1 MAVAQYTVRDA
12 MTELMS
18 DRKLLM
24 ETLYQIEGK
33 NREVMPF
40 ILNPIQSDMYA
51 SRTGRDIYVKP
62 SQIGATTL
70 FVADYLTDVIT
81 RPGTTAVVI
90 SYDEFISGRLLRKA
104 YTIYNHLLELVP
116 TIPQL
121 GHGSTYEMTFPAINS
136 SFYISSAGKFSMPR
150 GEPIHKL
157 LLDEFAFWPTDSPEK
172 VFASAIQRVPLI
184 EGTNI
189 DILST
194 PNGEANDFYEL
205 YVAAKEGK
213 EFGKS
218 VYKHHFYRWFDHP
231 EYRLTPS
238 SPFALPGDSN
248 TELSNLTPDEL
259 KLMNNWNLTH
269 DQIRWRRYK
278 VAEMESL
285 RRNSDTRLLFG
296 QEYPEDDISCFIS
309 AGDQVYDAEVVNN
322 LAKDCYPA
330 PYHKLYADIW
340 TDVEKELSY
349 LVAIDPGLGKTS
361 ESVATVWHFLDND
374 FIHCATLSGLYA
386 GFEMAQK
393 CMELANYYN
402 GAIIAPENALD
413 IVSHLSGYH
422 NLYYYTNP
430 VDGRMDTKTI
440 GWQTN
445 TKTKPYMI
453 NELARHLTQ
462 IKTHDIRLVSQ
473 LRNIRWIQGK
483 RGERAVSVG
492 MDDYHDSAAIA
503 LVCRQAAPTFRGVI
517 GTAGW
522 TDNWGRR
529 R

>member
-1 MAVAQYTVRDA
+1 MSVQDA
-12 MTELMS
+12 MQLLLS
-18 DRKLLM
+18 DRRQFM
-24 ETLYQIEGK
+24 ETLYEIESK
-33 NREVMPF
+33 DREVVPLK
-40 ILNPIQSDMYA
+40 LNPIQSDMYGT
-51 SRTGRDIYVKP
+51 RTGRDIYVKP
-62 SQIGATTL
+62 SQVGATTF
-70 FVADYLTDVIT
+70 FVADYLADVMTI
-81 RPGTTAVVI
+81 PGTTAVII

-104 YTIYNHLLELVP
+104 YTIYNHLAQRVP
-116 TIPQL
+116 TIPTL

-136 SFYISSAGKFSMPR
+136 SFYIASAGKFSMPR

-172 VFASAIQRVPLI
+172 VFASAIQRVPLS

-218 VYKHHFYRWFDHP
+218 VYKHHFYRWFDLP
-231 EYRLTPS
+231 EYQLAPD
-238 SPFALPGDSN
+238 SPFALPGD
-248 TELSNLTPDEL
+248 TAPELTSITPDES
-259 KLMNNWNLTH
+259 KLMVNWGVNFN
-269 DQIRWRRYK
+269 QIRWRRYK
-278 VAEMESL
+278 IAEMESL

-309 AGDQVYDAEVVNN
+309 AGDQVYDSEQVNQ

-330 PYHKLYADIW
+330 PYHKLYTDIW
-340 TDVEKELSY
+340 YDMEPEATYLLS
-349 LVAIDPGLGKTS
+349 IDPGLGKIS
-361 ESVATVWHFLDND
+361 ESVATVWKFLESE

-393 CMELANYYN
+393 CMQLAEYYN
-402 GAIIAPENALD
+402 GAIITTENALD
-413 IVSHLSGYH
+413 IVSHLSNYH

-430 VDGRMDTKTI
+430 VDGKQDTRVI

-453 NELARHLTQ
+453 NELARHLSK

-473 LRNIRWIQGK
+473 LRNIRWVQGK

-503 LVCRQAAPTFRGVI
+503 IACRQAAPVFRGVI

-522 TDNWGRR
+522 SDSWGKRR
-529 R
+529 